1 MATWVDCRVAI
12 SYGAGDDKSERGVNV
27 FVDYNA
33 TLIEDIIDFPAKDS
47 FMNQSTWHTIL
58 FMMFLAIL
66 FNVGYSYLMRDSGQ
80 VAEINYSRFR
90 SELADNNLK
99 NVRFKG
105 VVATGEFVKKIQ
117 VTETVQGTGY
127 QREVGGFTTILPT
140 AADPALLA
148 ELTARKVEISA
159 VSTETSPVVSI
170 LLSILPWVLILGVW
184 WYLSRTVRS
193 QGPGGMFG
201 SFAKSGAKMYGTGEK
216 VNVTFDDVAGMENS
230 KQELKE
236 IVDYLKDPE
245 QFRRIGGK
253 VPKGVLLV
261 GAPGTGKTLLAR
273 AVAGEAGVN
282 FFTISASQFIEMFVG
297 VGASRVRDLFKNA
310 KQNAPSI
317 IFIDEIDAVGR
328 SRGTGFGGGHDEREQ
343 TLNQLLSEMDGFDPH
358 EEVIVLAA
366 TNRPDV
372 LDPALLRPGR
382 FDRHVVI
389 ERPDWRDREKIL
401 KVHTRKILLAEGID
415 LVTIAK
421 GTPGMTGADLEN
433 LVNEAAILAS
443 RESAPAVTMA
453 HLEQAKDKLLMG
465 GERKMVISDSEKR
478 ITAYHEAGH
487 ALVAKLLPGTDTIH
501 KVTIIPHGMALGVTQ
516 QLPEDDRYYYP
527 RSYLE
532 KRICV
537 ALGGRAAERLI
548 FGEVSTGAQSDLKIV
563 TDLAEK
569 MVCQWGMSEKV
580 GPVTYTR
587 GEEHPFL
594 GRKLA
599 EEKGFSEAM
608 AWKIDQEITAIIRE
622 EEEVADKLLR
632 ENRPRL
638 DALAMALQDE
648 ETLDGVRVEEIL
660 QLAPV
665 G

>member
-1 MATWVDCRVAI
+1 MMAFALLFSFLYTYLQRGEEQRTDI
-12 SYGAGDDKSERGVNV
+12 S
-27 FVDYNA
+27 
-33 TLIEDIIDFPAKDS
+33 
-47 FMNQSTWHTIL
+47 
-58 FMMFLAIL
+58 
-66 FNVGYSYLMRDSGQ
+66 
-80 VAEINYSRFR
+80 YSRFR
-90 SELADNNLK
+90 SELADNNVK
-99 NVRFKG
+99 KVSFKG
-105 VVATGEFVKKIQ
+105 MDASGEFRQKIQ
-117 VTETVQGTGY
+117 LTETVQGKDAT
-127 QREVGGFTTILPT
+127 RAVERFTTTMP
-140 AADPALLA
+140 AEADPALLA
-148 ELTARKVEISA
+148 ELTSQKVEIRA
-159 VSTETSPVVSI
+159 VSSATSP
-170 LLSILPWVLILGVW
+170 LLSLLVSLLPWALIIGVW
-184 WYLSRTVRS
+184 LYISRAARN

-201 SFAKSGAKMYGTGEK
+201 AFAKSGARMYGTGER
-216 VNVTFDDVAGMENS
+216 VQVTFEDVAGMENS

-245 QFRRIGGK
+245 RFRRIGGK
-253 VPKGVLLV
+253 VPKGILLV
-261 GAPGTGKTLLAR
+261 GPPGTGKTLLAR

-297 VGASRVRDLFKNA
+297 VGAGRVRDLFKNA
-310 KQNAPSI
+310 KASAPSI

-382 FDRHVVI
+382 FDRHVVV

-401 KVHTRKILLAEGID
+401 KVHTRKVVLAEGVD
-415 LVTIAK
+415 LTTIAK

-443 RESAPAVTMA
+443 REHAAGVTMA

-465 GERKMVISDSEKR
+465 GERTMVISAHEKR

-487 ALVAKLLPGTDTIH
+487 TLVAKLLPGTDTIH

-537 ALGGRAAERLI
+537 ALGGRAAERLV
-548 FGEVSTGAQSDLKIV
+548 FGEVSTGAQSDLKLV

-580 GPVTYTR
+580 GPVTFSR

-608 AWKIDQEITAIIRE
+608 AWEIDQEITAIIRHQE
-622 EEEVADKLLR
+622 EAADALLAA
-632 ENRPRL
+632 NRARL
-638 DALAMALQDE
+638 DALAAALQEE
-648 ETLDGVRVEEIL
+648 ETLDGLRVEAIL
-660 QLAPV
+660 QLGPTPAQ
-665 G
+665 

>member
-1 MATWVDCRVAI
+1 MT
-12 SYGAGDDKSERGVNV
+12 
-27 FVDYNA
+27 
-33 TLIEDIIDFPAKDS
+33 
-47 FMNQSTWHTIL
+47 QSTWRTFL
-58 FMMFLAIL
+58 LMMFLAIL
-66 FNVGYSYLMRDSGQ
+66 FNIGYSTFLRDAGQ
-80 VAEINYSRFR
+80 SAEISYSRFR
-90 SELADNNLK
+90 SELAGSNLK

-105 VVATGEFVKKIQ
+105 ATASGKFLKKIQ
-117 VTETVQGTGY
+117 LQEMVQGKQVT
-127 QREVGGFTTILPT
+127 REVEDFTTTMPAI
-140 AADPALLA
+140 ADPALLA
-148 ELTARKVEISA
+148 ELNDKKVEVTA
-159 VSTETSPVVSI
+159 VSPEASPLFSI
-170 LLSILPWVLILGVW
+170 LLALLPMVLIIGAF
-184 WYLSRTVRS
+184 WYMSRNA
-193 QGPGGMFG
+193 QKQMGPGGMFG

-236 IVDYLKDPE
+236 IVDYLKEPE
-245 QFRRIGGK
+245 QFRLIGGK
-253 VPKGVLLV
+253 VPKGILLV
-261 GAPGTGKTLLAR
+261 GPPGTGKTLLAR

-297 VGASRVRDLFKNA
+297 VGASRVRDLFASA
-310 KQNAPSI
+310 KKGAPSI

-328 SRGTGFGGGHDEREQ
+328 SRGTGLGGGHDEREQ
-343 TLNQLLSEMDGFDPH
+343 TLNQLLSEMDGFDRH

-401 KVHTRKILLAEGID
+401 KVHARKITMGEGID
-415 LVTIAK
+415 FISIAK

-443 RESAPAVTMA
+443 RQKSPSVTMA
-453 HLEQAKDKLLMG
+453 HLEQAKDKILMG
-465 GERKMVISDSEKR
+465 GERKMVITDTEKR
-478 ITAYHEAGH
+478 LTAYHESGH
-487 ALVAKLLPGTDTIH
+487 TLLAKLLPGTDPIH

-532 KRICV
+532 NRICV
-537 ALGGRAAERLI
+537 VLGGRAAELLV
-548 FGEVSTGAQSDLKIV
+548 FGEVSTGAQSDLKVV

-569 MVCQWGMSEKV
+569 MVCQWGMSEKI
-580 GPVTYTR
+580 GPVAFSR

-608 AWKIDQEITAIIRE
+608 AWEIDQEITAFIRHG
-622 EEEVADKLLR
+622 EEVADKLLR
-632 ENRPRL
+632 ENRAQL
-638 DALAMALQDE
+638 DALATALQEE
-648 ETLDGVRVEEIL
+648 ETLDGARVEEIL
-660 QLAPV
+660 RLDHLK
-665 G
+665 